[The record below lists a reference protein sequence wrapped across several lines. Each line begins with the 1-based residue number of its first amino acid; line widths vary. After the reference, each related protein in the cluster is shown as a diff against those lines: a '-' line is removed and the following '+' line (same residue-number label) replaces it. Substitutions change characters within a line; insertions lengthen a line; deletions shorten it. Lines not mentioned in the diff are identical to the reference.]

1 MSKTITRKSNNV
13 SVFVLHDDATV
24 DLAATPNAT
33 VRGNTGG
40 HVDFDIGDLNSSNA
54 TVHEGATAPADWK
67 GNRYTFDGTSW
78 TEVDG
83 WVDPAQAEIDS
94 LEAEVTRLK
103 ATL

>member
-1 MSKTITRKSNNV
+1 MSKTIIRKSDNV
-13 SVFVLHDDATV
+13 SVYLLHDDATV

-40 HVDFDIGDLNSSNA
+40 SDFDIGDLNSSNA
-54 TVHEGATAPADWK
+54 TVHEGVTAPGDWQ
-67 GNRYTFDGTSW
+67 GNRYTFDGSSW
-78 TEVDG
+78 TEVSG
-83 WVDPAQAEIDS
+83 WVDPTQTEIDR

>member
-13 SVFVLHDDATV
+13 SVFILHDDATV

-40 HVDFDIGDLNSSNA
+40 TVDFDIGDLNSSNA
-54 TVHEGATAPADWK
+54 TVYEGVTAPGDWK
-67 GNRYTFDGTSW
+67 GNRYTFDGSSW
-78 TEVDG
+78 TEVSG
-83 WVDPAQAEIDS
+83 WADPTQAEIDR

>member
-13 SVFVLHDDATV
+13 SVFVLHNDATV

-40 HVDFDIGDLNSSNA
+40 SVDFDISELNSSNA
-54 TVHEGATAPADWK
+54 TVHEGVTAPGDWQ
-67 GNRYTFDGTSW
+67 GNRYTFDGTTW

-83 WVDPAQAEIDS
+83 WVDPKVAEIARLQAQIDALQAE
-94 LEAEVTRLK
+94 
-103 ATL
+103 

>member
-13 SVFVLHDDATV
+13 SVFVLHNDATV

-40 HVDFDIGDLNSSNA
+40 TVDFDIGDLNSSNA
-54 TVHEGATAPADWK
+54 TVHEGVTAPEDWQ
-67 GNRYTFDGTSW
+67 GNRYTFDGTTW

-83 WVDPAQAEIDS
+83 WVDPKVAEIARLQAQIDALQAE
-94 LEAEVTRLK
+94 
-103 ATL
+103 

>member
-13 SVFVLHDDATV
+13 SVFVLHNDATV

-40 HVDFDIGDLNSSNA
+40 SVDFDISELNSSNA
-54 TVHEGATAPADWK
+54 TVHEGVTAPGDWQ
-67 GNRYTFDGTSW
+67 GNRYTFDGTTW

-83 WVDPAQAEIDS
+83 WVDPKEAEIARLQAQIDALQAE
-94 LEAEVTRLK
+94 
-103 ATL
+103 

>member
-1 MSKTITRKSNNV
+1 MSKTITRKSDNV
-13 SVFVLHDDATV
+13 SVYILHDDATV

-33 VRGNTGG
+33 VRGNTGAS
-40 HVDFDIGDLNSSNA
+40 DFDIGDLNSSNA
-54 TVHEGATAPADWK
+54 TVHEGVTAPADWQ
-67 GNRYTFDGTSW
+67 GNRYTFDGSSW

>member
-1 MSKTITRKSNNV
+1 MSKTIIRKSDNV
-13 SVFVLHDDATV
+13 SVYLLHDDATV

-40 HVDFDIGDLNSSNA
+40 SDFDIGDLNSSNA
-54 TVHEGATAPADWK
+54 TVHEGVTAPGDWQ
-67 GNRYTFDGTSW
+67 GNRYTFDGSSW
-78 TEVDG
+78 TEVSG
-83 WVDPAQAEIDS
+83 WAAPTQAEIDR

>member
-13 SVFVLHDDATV
+13 SVFVLHNDATV

-40 HVDFDIGDLNSSNA
+40 TVDFDIGDLNSSNA
-54 TVHEGATAPADWK
+54 TVHEGVTAPGDWQ
-67 GNRYTFDGTSW
+67 GNRYTFDGTTW

-83 WVDPAQAEIDS
+83 WVDPKVAEIARLQAQIDALQAE
-94 LEAEVTRLK
+94 
-103 ATL
+103 

>member
-13 SVFVLHDDATV
+13 SVFVLHNDATV

-40 HVDFDIGDLNSSNA
+40 SVDFDIGDLNSSNA
-54 TVHEGATAPADWK
+54 TVHEGVTAPGDWQ
-67 GNRYTFDGTSW
+67 GNRYTFDGTTW

-83 WVDPAQAEIDS
+83 WVDPKVAEIARLQAQIDALQAE
-94 LEAEVTRLK
+94 
-103 ATL
+103 